1 MNTFENHFDLFA
13 AKMHQAQLPPG
24 LVASFEYY
32 YQQMLEGQTGYIY
45 DHEIKP
51 VTNKT
56 LPHSETL
63 SEFGAVGRELMPQVI
78 HIVLNGG
85 LGTSMGLLGP
95 KSLLK
100 VKNGMSFFEIA
111 LSHAEQQGINM
122 AFMNSFNTERQTLNA
137 LKKRDTQI
145 KLFHFMQNKFPK
157 VNQADFKPVHYPKN
171 AALEWNPPGH
181 GDIYVSMHASGILD
195 KLLAN
200 NIKYAFIS
208 NVDNLRAT
216 IEPDILGYFAACD
229 LPFMM
234 EVATKT
240 ASDVKGGH
248 LARYKNDNSLLLREL
263 AQCPADNQADFFDL
277 EKYPLFNTNN
287 IWLNLQFLRDYISKR
302 NFIPLPMIIN
312 HKTVDYRDSASHK
325 IYQIE
330 SAMGAAISIFEGASA
345 ILVPRARLLAVKTC
359 NDLLAVRSD
368 CYKMSSKNEIYM
380 LPERL
385 QNFGGRH
392 PKVDLDQRY
401 FSKIDEFEKRF
412 AEIPSLLNCES
423 LTVKGDFFFKT
434 NVRIQDHATLINTT
448 GKPVVIESGTVLKG
462 ENVF

>member
-1 MNTFENHFDLFA
+1 MNLSQNHFDLFA

-24 LVASFEYY
+24 LIAAFEYY
-32 YQQMLEGQTGYIY
+32 YQQLLEGHTGYIY
-45 DHEIKP
+45 ENEIKP

-95 KSLLK
+95 KSLLR

-111 LSHAEQQGINM
+111 LSHAEQQGSNM
-122 AFMNSFNTERQTLNA
+122 AFMNSFNTERQTLGA
-137 LKKRDTQI
+137 LKKRAPKI

-157 VNQADFKPVHYPKN
+157 VNQADFKPVRYPKQT
-171 AALEWNPPGH
+171 ALEWNPPGH
-181 GDIYVSMHASGILD
+181 GDIYISMYASGILD
-195 KLLAN
+195 KLLAQ

-216 IEPDILGYFAACD
+216 IEPDILGYFAACEI
-229 LPFMM
+229 PFMM
-234 EVATKT
+234 EVAAKT

-248 LARYKNDNSLLLREL
+248 LARYKSNNNLLLREL
-263 AQCPADNQADFFDL
+263 AQCPAENHPDFFDL
-277 EKYPLFNTNN
+277 QKYPLFNTNN
-287 IWLNLQFLRDYISKR
+287 IWLNLQFLHDYISKR
-302 NFIPLPMIIN
+302 NFVPLPMIVN
-312 HKTVDYRDSASHK
+312 HKTVDYRDNASHK
-325 IYQIE
+325 VYQLE

-368 CYKMSSKNEIYM
+368 CYKMSSNNEIYM
-380 LPERL
+380 VPERL
-385 QNFGGRH
+385 QNFDGRQ

-423 LTVKGDFFFKT
+423 LTVKGDFYFKD
-434 NVRIQDHATLINTT
+434 NVLVQGHATLINTT
-448 GKPVVIESGTVLKG
+448 GKQVVIENGTVLKD
-462 ENVF
+462 ETVF